1 MLVFRGES
9 IRRHFGC
16 VLDFAS
22 VSASDAAGAVWFARI
37 VCLVSL
43 ILSCSVLCALC
54 SPLKFI
60 WLLQLVWWYCALHVN
75 LWWTSWMAVELFGGP
90 DPESAAAHKHKDYA
104 AGTDPAVAIRLATIG
119 LLVQAVVSFPA
130 SAALPWL
137 NRQFGIT
144 NTYHASAILYGL
156 AVLAIGF
163 VSTYAETIVIMVRTN
178 AAQNAMALSV
188 AWIICSPF
196 LFPLCSCADC
206 VRSGCAAHLLVELH
220 SRGGVRERSR
230 RGRQRQQR

>member
-1 MLVFRGES
+1 MLS
-9 IRRHFGC
+9 LC
-16 VLDFAS
+16 V
-22 VSASDAAGAVWFARI
+22 
-37 VCLVSL
+37 
-43 ILSCSVLCALC
+43 LC

-90 DPESAAAHKHKDYA
+90 DPESAAAHKHKDEV

-137 NRQFGIT
+137 NRHFGIT

-163 VSTYAETIVIMVRTN
+163 VSTYAETIVIMVRPSNTN
-178 AAQNAMALSV
+178 CDRALM
-188 AWIICSPF
+188 
-196 LFPLCSCADC
+196 PLVVVCLHSLRLSGLCVDC
-206 VRSGCAAHLLVELH
+206 VRSCCSSDLLFELH
-220 SRGGVRERSR
+220 SRRSVRQRSR
-230 RGRQRQQR
+230 